1 MLQLIPLPVIIH
13 YLLFSIAAN
22 RSRSF
27 TLSGNSNMAVS
38 AMVGG
43 GSQGTPN
50 SCVRV
55 KIRHLFHV
63 LPYNHENPLKI
74 SQNNR
79 YNIVFF

>member
-1 MLQLIPLPVIIH
+1 
-13 YLLFSIAAN
+13 
-22 RSRSF
+22 
-27 TLSGNSNMAVS
+27 MAVS

>member
-1 MLQLIPLPVIIH
+1 MLQKKYVLNSINIIQ

-27 TLSGNSNMAVS
+27 TLSGNSNLAVS

-50 SCVRV
+50 SCVS
-55 KIRHLFHV
+55 
-63 LPYNHENPLKI
+63 YN
-74 SQNNR
+74 
-79 YNIVFF
+79 